1 MSCTFPVTENSPPEC
16 ILLAFKQSGYFD
28 LLNQQQK
35 EAATRDPVGW
45 LKSHPYLYNAY
56 PNYFRKVPEPT
67 SPPTTPS
74 GNVNIPWGQL
84 GTAIPLMLN
93 PVTAPVGFA
102 SLVGNLMNAQ
112 PANFTPQYL
121 QSSQAVNPTP
131 GLGAEFK
138 QISDAIV
145 GFIQGLA
152 RTPGEALKSLFEAGA
167 YFERAPWGSL
177 FVIGLIAIV
186 ILLFILR

>member
-28 LLNQQQK
+28 LLNEQQK

-45 LKSHPYLYNAY
+45 LKIHPYLYSAY

-67 SPPTTPS
+67 SPPVNPG
-74 GNVNIPWGQL
+74 GNINIPWGQI
-84 GTAIPLMLN
+84 GTSIPLMLN
-93 PVTAPVGFA
+93 PVTAPFGMA
-102 SLVGNLMNAQ
+102 SIMSNLLNAQ
-112 PANFTPQYL
+112 PANYTPQYL

-131 GLGAEFK
+131 SLGAEFK
-138 QISDAIV
+138 AISDAIV

-152 RTPGEALKSLFEAGA
+152 KTPGIALQSLFEAGA
-167 YFERAPWGSL
+167 AFERAPWGSL

-186 ILLFILR
+186 LILFILR